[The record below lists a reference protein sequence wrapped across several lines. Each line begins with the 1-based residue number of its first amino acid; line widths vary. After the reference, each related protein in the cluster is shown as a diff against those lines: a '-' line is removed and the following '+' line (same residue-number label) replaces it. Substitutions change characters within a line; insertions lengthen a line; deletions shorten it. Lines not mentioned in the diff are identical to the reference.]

1 MRFLSQ
7 ENCRSARA
15 PTGAREARAPPAVR
29 PAVPGQPTLPGF
41 DLRGALCHSS
51 GRRLKTKILSL
62 SELSQRSDEIRQAK
76 QRLVLTNGCFDLLH
90 VGHVRYLKQAREL
103 GDFLAVA
110 VNGDE
115 SVRSLKG
122 TGRPLNSAE
131 DRAEVLA
138 ALECVDFVTIFSPL
152 RATQVIEAL
161 QPAIYVK
168 GGDYTLESLDPE
180 EVAALKDA
188 GAEIKTLPL
197 VPGKSTSR
205 LIERMQQ
212 P

>member
-1 MRFLSQ
+1 
-7 ENCRSARA
+7 
-15 PTGAREARAPPAVR
+15 
-29 PAVPGQPTLPGF
+29 
-41 DLRGALCHSS
+41 
-51 GRRLKTKILSL
+51 LKTKILSL
-62 SELSQRSDEIRQAK
+62 SELSQRSDEIRQAR

-90 VGHVRYLKQAREL
+90 IGHVRYLKQAREL

-122 TGRPLNSAE
+122 AGRPLNSEE

-161 QPAIYVK
+161 RPAIYVK
-168 GGDYTLESLDPE
+168 GGDYTLESLDAD
-180 EVAALKDA
+180 EVAALKAA
-188 GAEIKTLPL
+188 GADVNTLPL